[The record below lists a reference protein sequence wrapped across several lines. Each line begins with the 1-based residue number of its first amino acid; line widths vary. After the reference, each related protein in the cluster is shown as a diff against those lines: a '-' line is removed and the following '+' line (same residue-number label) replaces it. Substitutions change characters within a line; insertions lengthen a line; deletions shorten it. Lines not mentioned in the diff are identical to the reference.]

1 MHNCSVKS
9 HPHDRCPVCVEIPR
23 LEAKVQESEAELAPI
38 RARLAAIKARVKSPR
53 REAISRAAS
62 RAACA
67 VRTALSK
74 VRLEASTRFRN
85 MRGAALRATRL
96 IVRDGLSI
104 GGEALL
110 EIGDAMV
117 RVSDFITINDLVAR
131 REVPDNV
138 DDMPLEPDNV
148 DDEPLNAE
156 PDNDDEIADAM
167 DLLERVDAAIGAHSA
182 LRG

>member
-1 MHNCSVKS
+1 MHTVKT
-9 HPHDRCPVCVEIPR
+9 HPNDRCPVC
-23 LEAKVQESEAELAPI
+23 
-38 RARLAAIKARVKSPR
+38 KSPR

-67 VRTALSK
+67 IRTALSK

-138 DDMPLEPDNV
+138 DDEPDNV
-148 DDEPLNAE
+148 DDDERLAE
-156 PDNDDEIADAM
+156 PIGAAIADAM
-167 DLLERVDAAIGAHSA
+167 NLLGQANAALEEANA
-182 LRG
+182 FRG

>member
-9 HPHDRCPVCVEIPR
+9 HPHDRCPICVEIPR
-23 LEAKVQESEAELAPI
+23 LEAELAPI
-38 RARLAAIKARVKSPR
+38 KARLAAIKPRVKSPR

-67 VRTALSK
+67 IRTALFK
-74 VRLEASTRFRN
+74 VRLEATTRFRN
-85 MRGAALRATRL
+85 MRGAAIRATRL

-117 RVSDFITINDLVAR
+117 QVSDYLTINDLVAR
-131 REVPDNV
+131 REVPV
-138 DDMPLEPDNV
+138 DDMPLEPDNID
-148 DDEPLNAE
+148 DDERHDE
-156 PDNDDEIADAM
+156 PIGAAIADARG
-167 DLLERVDAAIGAHSA
+167 LIEQANAALADA
-182 LRG
+182 L

>member
-23 LEAKVQESEAELAPI
+23 LEAKVQESEAELAAI

-131 REVPDNV
+131 REV
-138 DDMPLEPDNV
+138 DDEPDNV
-148 DDEPLNAE
+148 DDDERLAE
-156 PDNDDEIADAM
+156 PIGAAIADAM
-167 DLLERVDAAIGAHSA
+167 NLLGQANAALEEANA
-182 LRG
+182 FRG

>member
-67 VRTALSK
+67 IRTALSK

-104 GGEALL
+104 GGEALRD
-110 EIGDAMV
+110 IGDAMV
-117 RVSDFITINDLVAR
+117 WVSDYITINDLR
-131 REVPDNV
+131 REVNV
-138 DDMPLEPDNV
+138 DDEPDNV
-148 DDEPLNAE
+148 DDEPDNVDDDERLAE
-156 PDNDDEIADAM
+156 PIGAAIADAM
-167 DLLERVDAAIGAHSA
+167 NLLGQANAALEEANA
-182 LRG
+182 FRG